1 MRMRGALCEVVPLTW
16 YARLLLSTAMIRR
29 RHVVLG
35 VRSLSR
41 RSVCGVLT
49 TLALL
54 AGVVAGCTDSPVGR
68 KCDLGEQTP
77 QANEV
82 VVASQSL
89 DCVSRTCLRYP
100 PTRELPPGSAPLEA
114 NIGLCTAECN
124 SSDDCDRVPESPCVL
139 GFTCGIA
146 VSAGPYCCRK
156 FCICKDY
163 VVLPASDELEA
174 PKGCDATE
182 SKNACCNLDGRRG
195 NAAYPLCK

>member
-1 MRMRGALCEVVPLTW
+1 
-16 YARLLLSTAMIRR
+16 MIRR

-35 VRSLSR
+35 VRALSLWVS
-41 RSVCGVLT
+41 
-49 TLALL
+49 LAAVAAL
-54 AGVVAGCTDSPVGR
+54 AGLGAGCTANPVGR

-114 NIGLCTAECN
+114 NIGLCTAECSS
-124 SSDDCDRVPESPCVL
+124 SSDCERVPESPCVL

-163 VVLPASDELEA
+163 VMLPTGSDELEVPA
-174 PKGCDATE
+174 GCDAAE
-182 SKNACCNLDGRRG
+182 PKNACCNLDGRHG